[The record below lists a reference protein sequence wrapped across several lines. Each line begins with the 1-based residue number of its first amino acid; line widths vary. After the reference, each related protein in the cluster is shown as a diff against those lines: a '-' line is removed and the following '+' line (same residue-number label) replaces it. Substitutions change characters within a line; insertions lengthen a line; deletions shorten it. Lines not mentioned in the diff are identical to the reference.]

1 MVTYT
6 KLFSLLFRFLM
17 GRAGLDDGLEGQS
30 VGIALAV
37 REVIKENERLVGLI
51 SR

>member
-1 MVTYT
+1 
-6 KLFSLLFRFLM
+6 M

-37 REVIKENERLVGLI
+37 KEVMKENERLIGLMA
-51 SR
+51 RFKTN

>member
-1 MVTYT
+1 
-6 KLFSLLFRFLM
+6 M

-37 REVIKENERLVGLI
+37 REVMKENERLIGLI
-51 SR
+51 ARLVFLFLCIFNFII